1 MGSLVWVVP
10 MVSLVGSFVLAQN
23 QEESGSDGG
32 WWWWTV
38 VVDKK
43 KRKIKN
49 QSMIRIGN
57 DGIYKIDN
65 PATT

>member
-1 MGSLVWVVP
+1 LDLLFWPKTRKRVAV
-10 MVSLVGSFVLAQN
+10 MV
-23 QEESGSDGG
+23 DGG
-32 WWWWTV
+32 GGQWWWTV

-43 KRKIKN
+43 KRKKKKN

-57 DGIYKIDN
+57 DGIYEIDD